1 MYKSCSRCGSIH
13 SYNYKCNLGKVYR
26 GGQERKLRRLSAWKY
41 KSLEIREKANYLCQ
55 VCKDQGVYTYDNLE
69 VHHINKVKDN
79 PSLLLD
85 DYNLIALCVEHHKLA
100 DKGEIDKNYLL
111 NLVYDREKTAS
122 PPG

>member
-13 SYNYKCNLGKVYR
+13 PYNYKCNLGKVYR

-85 DYNLIALCVEHHKLA
+85 DYNLIALCVKHHKLA